1 MVYDPTV
8 RLPSA
13 KLPAF
18 DGLQR
23 DVWGEERMGLEVRA
37 ESRRFLREARLAAAH
52 VEPFALM
59 MVYRNLGMSR
69 LCESADQSCTRK
81 PSICVRRYIQRS
93 IIFFLR
99 GAVPRL
105 GACVAP
111 LWRPAPGA
119 AGGRATRGRRRR
131 AVADRATTAHARN
144 PDKKG
149 CSCV

>member
-52 VEPFALM
+52 VEPFALT

-99 GAVPRL
+99 GAVCARACGPGGLRL
-105 GACVAP
+105 CALG
-111 LWRPAPGA
+111 WGRGRPGRRARLA
-119 AGGRATRGRRRR
+119 RCLGRARVC
-131 AVADRATTAHARN
+131 AVSRLTSVTA
-144 PDKKG
+144 
-149 CSCV
+149 

>member
-1 MVYDPTV
+1 MESVALRHGGRPHV
-8 RLPSA
+8 ASA
-13 KLPAF
+13 LGEIAGFF
-18 DGLQR
+18 DGLQW
-23 DVWGEERMGLEVRA
+23 DVWSEERMGLEMRA

-119 AGGRATRGRRRR
+119 AGGRAAARSGSEVRS
-131 AVADRATTAHARN
+131 DR
-144 PDKKG
+144 
-149 CSCV
+149 

>member
-1 MVYDPTV
+1 MVYDPTE

-52 VEPFALM
+52 VEPFALT

-81 PSICVRRYIQRS
+81 PSICVRRYILRR
-93 IIFFLR
+93 IIFFYE
-99 GAVPRL
+99 AP
-105 GACVAP
+105 CVLDDDA
-111 LWRPAPGA
+111 
-119 AGGRATRGRRRR
+119 R
-131 AVADRATTAHARN
+131 AVALAGPRPRWRAVPARE
-144 PDKKG
+144 
-149 CSCV
+149 SA

>member
-81 PSICVRRYIQRS
+81 PSICVRSYTQEHP
-93 IIFFLR
+93 F
-99 GAVPRL
+99 
-105 GACVAP
+105 
-111 LWRPAPGA
+111 
-119 AGGRATRGRRRR
+119 
-131 AVADRATTAHARN
+131 
-144 PDKKG
+144 
-149 CSCV
+149 

>member
-1 MVYDPTV
+1 MYDPTV

-81 PSICVRRYIQRS
+81 PSICVRRYIQWS

-99 GAVPRL
+99 GAVSRVCSPPR
-105 GACVAP
+105 
-111 LWRPAPGA
+111 
-119 AGGRATRGRRRR
+119 
-131 AVADRATTAHARN
+131 
-144 PDKKG
+144 
-149 CSCV
+149 